1 MILLSQL
8 MSYPYRHQV
17 PVGFVRCVAT
27 CKPACTC
34 HQMIKASKTL
44 IGRGVQGLLPLFI
57 ETDEAVLLA
66 VWTATGAV
74 TSAVPKEAGP
84 SFVRTLKEGIAT
96 AIERQRRKR
105 MPGPLLLPGLCLP
118 KALSPLLPIYL
129 QGVLQ
134 VRYPLYCGRTWVT
147 YVHLVPSSFLSL
159 HLSCFKIP
167 LEDYGTFTRHIP
179 RAYTWRGLPSCL
191 SAIWAEYGGAF

>member
-1 MILLSQL
+1 M
-8 MSYPYRHQV
+8 
-17 PVGFVRCVAT
+17 
-27 CKPACTC
+27 
-34 HQMIKASKTL
+34 
-44 IGRGVQGLLPLFI
+44 QGLLPLFI
-57 ETDEAVLLA
+57 ETDEEVLVA

-96 AIERQRRKR
+96 ATERQRRKR

-134 VRYPLYCGRTWVT
+134 ARCPLCCSHSCHVC
-147 YVHLVPSSFLSL
+147 LSSFLSI
-159 HLSCFKIP
+159 HSSHFKKCCSTIS
-167 LEDYGTFTRHIP
+167 LQGQAGVQAAGFRL
-179 RAYTWRGLPSCL
+179 ALGCVCV
-191 SAIWAEYGGAF
+191 